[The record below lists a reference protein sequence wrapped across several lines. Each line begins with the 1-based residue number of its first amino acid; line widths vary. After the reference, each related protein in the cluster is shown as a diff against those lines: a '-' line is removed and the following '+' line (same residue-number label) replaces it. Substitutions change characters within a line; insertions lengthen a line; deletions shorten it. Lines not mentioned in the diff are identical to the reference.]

1 MTDRGSPAERR
12 AQRARVDALTP
23 LVRRVVAGKLRR
35 RARAGRDIAQEI
47 DDVVQEALLAIF
59 VEAGG
64 ALATWDPEL
73 GLDVP
78 GFVAFVTSRE
88 VDSILRSRRRN
99 PWTCDPVLVSVLD
112 RGPAAGA
119 GVETLSG
126 SRHML
131 VAVAARLRARLSA
144 QSFVLFEMLFLEGRA
159 PEEVA
164 SALGLRVPAV
174 HTAKSRLRGAARD
187 PRGARAR
194 DGDPR
199 SAKDLAGRSRSA
211 ARRSPRPL
219 EQIATEPSCAGAP
232 PGASGAEIAR
242 PGR

>member
-174 HTAKSRLRGAARD
+174 HTAKSRLRGAAREILVELE
-187 PRGARAR
+187 RETVTREARRTSRAGVAR
-194 DGDPR
+194 QR
-199 SAKDLAGRSRSA
+199 A
-211 ARRSPRPL
+211 ARRVLSNR
-219 EQIATEPSCAGAP
+219 
-232 PGASGAEIAR
+232 
-242 PGR
+242 